1 MKVNR
6 DELILKLANNLTD
19 GADMS
24 SLLDCFRETQAEFL
38 KIMADDELIQYAN
51 DILGYDVEQEG
62 L

>member
-19 GADMS
+19 GADMA
-24 SLLDCFRETQAEFL
+24 SLLDCFRETQTEFL
-38 KIMADDELIQYAN
+38 KTMTNDELIEYAN
-51 DILGYDVEQEG
+51 DILGYNVEQEG